1 MIKILW
7 IIYFTFYLIS
17 SIPSLI
23 EVRIIKKHNS
33 KTAEQLS
40 YLKVRSMAKHVL
52 KISKT
57 DVKISGIEYIPD
69 SNCVFVL
76 NHQAIFDGF
85 LVLAY
90 IEKNISLIAK
100 KEIKKIP
107 IISSWF
113 KEISTIFIDRKN
125 LKESVKAIYKGI
137 EMINKGYSIVIF
149 PEGTRSLGKQM
160 NEFKK
165 GSLRLAL
172 MTKVPIVPITLN
184 GTYQILE
191 KGNKVRGNKVEM
203 IIHPPVSTENL
214 SKEEED
220 GLKDKI
226 FNIIKEGLNEE
237 IA

>member
-7 IIYFTFYLIS
+7 IIYFIFYLIL

-23 EVRIIKKHNS
+23 KVRIIKKYNS
-33 KTAEQLS
+33 KKAEQLS
-40 YLKVRSMAKHVL
+40 YLKVRSMAKYIL
-52 KISKT
+52 KKSKT
-57 DVKISGIEYIPD
+57 DVNISGIENIPD
-69 SNCVFVL
+69 RNCVFVL

-107 IISSWF
+107 LISSWF
-113 KEISTIFIDRKN
+113 KEINAIFIDRKN

-137 EMINKGYSIVIF
+137 EMINKGYSMVIF
-149 PEGTRSLGKQM
+149 PEGTRSLGIQM

-165 GSLRLAL
+165 GSLRLSL
-172 MTKVPIVPITLN
+172 KTKVPIVPITLN
-184 GTYQILE
+184 GTYRILE

-203 IIHPPVSTENL
+203 IIHPPVFTENL
-214 SKEEED
+214 SREEED

-226 FNIIKEGLNEE
+226 FNIINEGLKR
-237 IA
+237 